1 MAGRRSAGIPLNRLT
16 SGLQVGS
23 LVKVADNSG
32 ARLVRI
38 IGVKGYRGRLNR
50 IPHAGVGAMVIVSVR
65 KGTPQL
71 RRQIVPAIIVRQKKM
86 YRRRTGEWISFEEN
100 AVCITN
106 PAGDPR
112 GTEIRG
118 PVAKETA
125 EHWPRVAQASSIIV

>member
-1 MAGRRSAGIPLNRLT
+1 MAKRRAAGKPLAKVSR
-16 SGLQVGS
+16 GLQIGS
-23 LVKVADNSG
+23 LVRVADNSG

-50 IPHAGVGAMVIVSVR
+50 IPSAGVGTMVIVSIR

-71 RRQIVPAIIVRQKKM
+71 RRQILPAIVIRQRKM
-86 YRRRTGEWISFEEN
+86 YRRKNGDFIGFEDN

-112 GTEIRG
+112 GSEIRG
-118 PVAKETA
+118 PVAKEAA
-125 EHWPRVAQASSIIV
+125 EHWPRVAHTASIIV